1 MSCEITNGR
10 LEQCKDSV
18 SGLKAIYFINY
29 DDLDPSNITYDS
41 TNTDAIET

>member
-29 DDLDPSNITYDS
+29 DDLDTSNITYDA
-41 TNTDAIET
+41 T